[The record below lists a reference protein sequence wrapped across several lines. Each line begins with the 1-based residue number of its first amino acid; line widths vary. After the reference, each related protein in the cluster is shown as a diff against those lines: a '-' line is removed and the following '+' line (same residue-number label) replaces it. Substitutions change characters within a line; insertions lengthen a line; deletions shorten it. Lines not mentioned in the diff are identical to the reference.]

1 MVMVEQ
7 FANSPPSALR
17 DFACALDGA
26 DADVLAGHGRT
37 LADIASGVERM
48 KRDKIARTLP
58 NPLGRRPSALGR
70 PFADVSSAPADV
82 SARAALLGLPFA
94 RSLRI
99 GRLRCAGRLRR
110 GLGLAVLG
118 GNVLSGGVPA
128 PDCKCESKKHEEWCS
143 E

>member
-70 PFADVSSAPADV
+70 PFADVSGAPADV
-82 SARAALLGLPFA
+82 STGAGLLA
-94 RSLRI
+94 CRSPEVCPVLA
-99 GRLRCAGRLRR
+99 GWDAPVGCAEG
-110 GLGLAVLG
+110 
-118 GNVLSGGVPA
+118 
-128 PDCKCESKKHEEWCS
+128 
-143 E
+143 